1 MALATSYT
9 NESEQT
15 NACLALKS
23 WLRCHPKY
31 RSLVPDEGAAG
42 KPLAPTLAPKSLL
55 DEVQALY
62 LQAANTSGTVDA
74 GVQGGLGVLYNLLGD
89 YDKAVDCFNAA
100 LSADPTDSR
109 LWNKLG
115 ATLANSNRSAEA
127 VPAYQRALQ
136 LSPGFIRCRYNLG
149 IACINL
155 KCHRQV
161 PASAAEHFL
170 SALNLQAAGRGL
182 EEKFSRTAVS
192 DNLWSILRVCLPP
205 LDLTR
210 LLPALNNRDL
220 AALNA
225 AFKDLPSGPP
235 PS

>member
-136 LSPGFIRCRYNLG
+136 LSPGFIRE
-149 IACINL
+149 
-155 KCHRQV
+155 
-161 PASAAEHFL
+161 AAEHFL